1 MIPRRS
7 TTNTLCIAALATAL
21 GLTSAGCC
29 KNVAPDPAAEA
40 EAQFREEVIRQIAIP
55 AAMHAESWLD
65 GPIIQLKGEDISVDG
80 TPCARLGSGMG
91 TDECRIL
98 LRNKGELWKQLNPG
112 RAFPGTVVL
121 VAGRDTPGEK
131 VDAVAG
137 FALKAGFPSLHVV
150 VHQVKKGKL
159 SATSLGI
166 AKVHL
171 LALTPGDASAEPE
184 GLRLVLGPANMAM
197 MSWKKGGGETDPG
210 PVALTEEK
218 RADGTIHLPG
228 LVSAVGRNST
238 AHQGDKR
245 VAVISGIQRVRLEK
259 VVAIADVFSDPQT
272 PYQVF
277 WLVVPR

>member
-1 MIPRRS
+1 MSRRS
-7 TTNTLCIAALATAL
+7 TTNTPRIVALATAL

-40 EAQFREEVIRQIAIP
+40 EAQFRDQVVRQVAVP
-55 AAMHAESWLD
+55 AAVHADSWLD
-65 GPIIQLKGEDISVDG
+65 APILQLEGDDISLDG
-80 TPCARLGSGMG
+80 TPCARLGSATG
-91 TDECRIL
+91 TDECRFM
-98 LRNKGELWKQLNPG
+98 LRNKGELWKQRYPG
-112 RAFPGTVVL
+112 RAFPGIVVL

-131 VDAVAG
+131 VDAIAG
-137 FALKAGFPSLHVV
+137 VALKAGFPTLHVV
-150 VHQVKKGKL
+150 VHGVKKGTL
-159 SATSLGI
+159 STTSLGV
-166 AKVHL
+166 AQVHL
-171 LALTPGDASAEPE
+171 LALTPGDASAEPD

-197 MSWKKGGGETDPG
+197 MSWKKGGGETDPA

-245 VAVISGIQRVRLEK
+245 VAVISGVQRVRLEK

-277 WLVVPR
+277 WLAVPR